1 MATEE
6 IEISELEFTEELA
19 SDNLIPVESATD
31 TKATSLQILKNWLSS
46 FFVGKTG
53 SEDIYGQKTF
63 RDIPVCMPSSGAKL
77 LLRSADLEIGTTK
90 EAQNQ
95 LWYMDKTGLLY
106 AVAQANVTSTG
117 EVHFSFLIKS
127 QKDQGFAGIT
137 IIRDLQGSAYVQIP
151 TAPASDNS
159 SRAVNTSWVNNNLKN
174 IIIPNTGGL
183 VNIAT
188 AVSSANGY
196 TAPSSGFISVQTN
209 VNGATTT
216 LSVGGKVVAQAQQY
230 SGDSHGRETKQLF
243 ALVGKGQV
251 VKTSQTVGFGVFVP
265 FK

>member
-1 MATEE
+1 MATRRIQDLENVEE
-6 IEISELEFTEELA
+6 VLA
-19 SDNLIPVESATD
+19 DSIIPVGES
-31 TKATSLQILKNWLSS
+31 TKTKSMLVSQLKNWLSS

-77 LLRSADLEIGTTK
+77 LLRSADLEVGVAK

-106 AVAQANVTSTG
+106 AVAQANVLATG
-117 EVHFSFLIKS
+117 EVNYSFLIKS
-127 QKDQGFAGIT
+127 QKDQGFAGFT
-137 IIRDLQGSAYVQIP
+137 LTRDLQGSAWFTVP
-151 TAPASDNS
+151 TPSTSDNS
-159 SRAVNTSWVNNNLKN
+159 SKAATTAWVNANFKNNL
-174 IIIPNTGGL
+174 IPNTESL
-183 VNIAT
+183 VNIVS
-188 AVSSANGY
+188 AVSTSAGY
-196 TAPSSGFISVQTN
+196 TAPSSGFVSVQTN
-209 VNGATTT
+209 VKGATTT

-230 SGDSHGRETKQLF
+230 SGDSHGGETKQLF

>member
-1 MATEE
+1 MATRRIQDLENVEE
-6 IEISELEFTEELA
+6 VLA
-19 SDNLIPVESATD
+19 DSIIPVGES
-31 TKATSLQILKNWLSS
+31 TKTKSMLVSQLKNWLSS

-53 SEDIYGQKTF
+53 SENIYGQKTF
-63 RDIPVCMPSSGAKL
+63 KDIPVFMPSSGAKV
-77 LLRSADLEIGTTK
+77 LLRSEDLEIGTTK

-106 AVAQANVTSTG
+106 AVAQANVTATG
-117 EVHFSFLIKS
+117 EAHFSFLIKS

-137 IIRDLQGSAYVQIP
+137 LIRDLEGSAYVQIP
-151 TAPASDNS
+151 TAPVSDNS
-159 SRAVNTSWVNNNLKN
+159 SKAVNTSWINNNLKN
-174 IIIPNTGGL
+174 ILIPNVGSL
-183 VNIAT
+183 VNIVS
-188 AVSSANGY
+188 AVSTSAGY
-196 TAPSSGFISVQTN
+196 TAPSSGFVSVQTN

-230 SGDSHGRETKQLF
+230 SGDSHGGETKQLF